1 MRIRHI
7 EVFHAVYTSGSVT
20 RAAEILNVSQPSIS
34 KVLAHA
40 EQQLGYALF
49 ERLRGK
55 LVPTP
60 EADRLYAHAVTVND
74 SLDRLRQVAGNLRT
88 AERGKIRVA
97 ATPAFGID
105 ILPNAIAQY
114 RSQHSDIVFSVET
127 QHHDAVCRALLA
139 SSIDLGLVFDPV
151 QTPGIASEV
160 LATGRFFVL
169 APTGTE
175 FPNRSVLSIK
185 DISHHPFIGLD
196 RRGPLGQLL
205 GAHIQSSGIRLEPV
219 IWAETYHVA
228 KALVANGAGVT
239 IADELTARSS
249 DHPQV
254 GVWPLTP
261 ELSFNVS
268 VLHDEKAPLSR
279 ICRDFVDHLQ
289 RCLEDF
295 LSVHDIT

>member
-40 EQQLGYALF
+40 EQQLGFPLF

-74 SLDRLRQVAGNLRT
+74 SLDRLRQVAGNLRS

-105 ILPNAIAQY
+105 ILPNAIARH
-114 RSQHSDIVFSVET
+114 RSRNGEVIFSVET
-127 QHHDAVCRALLA
+127 QHHDAICRALMA
-139 SSIDLGLVFDPV
+139 SNVDLGLVFDPV
-151 QTPGIASEV
+151 QTPGIRSEV

-169 APTGTE
+169 APPGTD
-175 FPNRSVLSIK
+175 FPGRSVLSLN
-185 DISHHPFIGLD
+185 DISPYPFIGLD

-205 GAHIQSSGIRLEPV
+205 STHIQSSGISLEPV

-239 IADELTARSS
+239 IADEVTAKSS
-249 DHPQV
+249 DHPNV
-254 GVWPLTP
+254 CAWPLAP
-261 ELSFNVS
+261 ELTFRVAA
-268 VLHDEKAPLSR
+268 LHDEKAPLSKP
-279 ICRDFVDHLQ
+279 CREFLDQLK
-289 RCLEDF
+289 RCLDEF
-295 LSVHDIT
+295 LSD

>member
-20 RAAEILNVSQPSIS
+20 RAAEILNVSQPSVS

-40 EQQLGYALF
+40 EQQLGYPLF

-60 EADRLYAHAVTVND
+60 EADRLYVHAVTVND
-74 SLDRLRQVAGNLRT
+74 SLDRLRQVADNLRS

-97 ATPAFGID
+97 ATPAFGVD

-114 RSQHSDIVFSVET
+114 RSQYSDVVFSVET
-127 QHHDAVCRALLA
+127 QHHDAICAALLA

-151 QTPGIASEV
+151 HTAGIGREV

-169 APTGTE
+169 APPGTD
-175 FPNRSVLSIK
+175 FQGRSVLSLS
-185 DISHHPFIGLD
+185 DISKHPFIGLD

-205 GAHIQSSGIRLEPV
+205 SSHIQSSGVGLEPV
-219 IWAETYHVA
+219 IWAETYQVA
-228 KALVANGAGVT
+228 KALVAKGAGVT
-239 IADELTARSS
+239 IADEVTAKSS
-249 DHPQV
+249 DHRKV
-254 GVWPLTP
+254 SVWPLAP
-261 ELSFNVS
+261 ELKFRVA
-268 VLHDEKAPLSR
+268 VLRDENAPLSR
-279 ICRDFVDHLQ
+279 VCKEFVDHLKHCV
-289 RCLEDF
+289 REYF
-295 LSVHDIT
+295 LD